1 LLTDLTDEVKSTRS
15 EFKIRQQNIL
25 NNKYLRENFDT
36 LNYKKDYNNQKNYI
50 QTSYLDTYQKELN
63 LFEKDL
69 IENIE
74 KQKDFDI
81 IEFLNP
87 KEGSKDWLKK
97 QTEIIQ
103 LLIEEKK
110 FKEVSEKLIFIKSMN
125 EVNDLNYESQLLI
138 DDVYNFL
145 IEKLCNSFNVKFINL
160 YN

>member
-1 LLTDLTDEVKSTRS
+1 MLTDLTDEVKSTRS